1 MIEALSEKIAIS
13 IKKSNEAETVS
24 VAVMKFA
31 LIILFNF
38 FIPVL
43 LSLLIGL
50 LTDRFGETLLSLT
63 AFVLLR
69 MSSGGYHFKSPI
81 ACMLSTL
88 FVATVPPLI
97 DLSREWSMLVTGVSL
112 LLFLLLA
119 PSNMRGYHTLPEKY
133 YPVLKLLCVSMVAA
147 NFPINSD
154 TVALVSLL
162 QGISLLKWK
171 EV

>member
-1 MIEALSEKIAIS
+1 MIEALSEKIAVS

-43 LSLLIGL
+43 LSLFVGW
-50 LTDRFGETLLSLT
+50 LTNRFAETLLSLT

-69 MSSGGYHFKSPI
+69 MGSGGYHFKLPI
-81 ACMLSTL
+81 ACMLSTI
-88 FVATVPPLI
+88 FVSTVPPLI
-97 DLSREWSMLVTGVSL
+97 DLTKEWTMLVTGASL

-133 YPVLKLLCVSMVAA
+133 YPVLKLFCTSIIASNLL
-147 NFPINSD
+147 INSD

-162 QGISLLKWK
+162 QGISLFEWK